1 MDDLKYSFDVSF
13 CQTVSQKYSPDFD
26 GNSVILGFIQGGAQN
41 AASAVINPLGTLA
54 GAGGGAASS
63 GAQSIDL
70 FGQAQANVFK
80 NCLYDKTMQDK
91 SAILANPN

>member
-1 MDDLKYSFDVSF
+1 MNDLEYSFDVSF
-13 CQTVSQKYSPDFD
+13 CQGMSQKYSPDFD
-26 GNSVILGFIQGGAQN
+26 SNSVVLGFIQGGAQN

-63 GAQSIDL
+63 GAQSLDV
-70 FGQAQANVFK
+70 FGQARANVFK
-80 NCLYDKTMQDK
+80 NCLHDKTMQDK